1 MENYKEVRFVLYYT
15 MFLNLVATVAKILVG
30 WFTGSLS
37 ILADGF
43 DSLFDS
49 VSNVVGLIAIY
60 LARRPPSKDHPY
72 GHRRYEILMTLVIAV
87 MLFATC
93 FQILRSAY
101 DRLLHPTT
109 PDITVWS
116 FGALLLS
123 IGVHLYVTRYEERRG
138 RELRSEFLISD
149 AMHTRADIFVS
160 VSVMA
165 GLVVV
170 RLGYPII
177 DTILAVVIAFL
188 IAKIGLEIISSSTR
202 ILTDAAAV
210 DASRI
215 ETLALQVPGVE
226 SCHEIRSRGQE
237 DDIYVDLHIR
247 VAPQM
252 PLAQAH
258 QIAHEVQSRIERA
271 IEGVSDVVIH
281 IEPQPGG
288 SNSQGSDLF
297 ARMKAIALE
306 LGIPVHHLNA
316 HEIEGQ
322 YVVNLHLEVPE
333 GLTLAQAHAQATQ
346 LEDRVKAEIPDVTE
360 ISTHLEPAATTRSE
374 CEAAQDDAQI
384 VSIVQ
389 TLVRSVQQV
398 HDCHGVSV
406 HRAGGKPF
414 VTLHCTLDEDLPIA
428 EAHDVST
435 LIEERL
441 RQECPNLAG
450 VTVHVEP
457 DEESPVTT

>member
-1 MENYKEVRFVLYYT
+1 
-15 MFLNLVATVAKILVG
+15 
-30 WFTGSLS
+30 
-37 ILADGF
+37 
-43 DSLFDS
+43 
-49 VSNVVGLIAIY
+49 
-60 LARRPPSKDHPY
+60 
-72 GHRRYEILMTLVIAV
+72 
-87 MLFATC
+87 
-93 FQILRSAY
+93 
-101 DRLLHPTT
+101 
-109 PDITVWS
+109 
-116 FGALLLS
+116 
-123 IGVHLYVTRYEERRG
+123 
-138 RELRSEFLISD
+138 ELRSEFLISD

-384 VSIVQ
+384 ASIVQ